1 MLQTIDGPKQWSL
14 QLPAPLTDAEL
25 LWLSAHNE
33 SLAFE
38 QTADGLLIMT
48 PPTGS
53 RGNRGEFRLATQL
66 TIWNDRTNFGEIRGI
81 SGGVLLPK
89 GGQYQADAFVISAAA
104 WEAVPYG
111 RRDDGYPPAMPT
123 GAFEL
128 LSPANLTATGY
139 TKEFTKKL
147 EEFERSAISVVV
159 LLDPKKEHA
168 IIKRPGREDETTV
181 VKILTFPELPGLELD
196 AGTIYADCNRR

>member
-1 MLQTIDGPKQWSL
+1 
-14 QLPAPLTDAEL
+14 
-25 LWLSAHNE
+25 
-33 SLAFE
+33 
-38 QTADGLLIMT
+38 
-48 PPTGS
+48 
-53 RGNRGEFRLATQL
+53 
-66 TIWNDRTNFGEIRGI
+66 
-81 SGGVLLPK
+81 
-89 GGQYQADAFVISAAA
+89 
-104 WEAVPYG
+104 
-111 RRDDGYPPAMPT
+111 MPT